1 MRRVPS
7 AFERRREVTM
17 SARFPGKA
25 ERGLAIVAIS
35 LMSLLPVAEVVSR
48 RLGFDGI
55 PGSSVF
61 VQHLTLWV
69 AFLGASLTAASDRL
83 LSLSA
88 NTLLP
93 EKWGTPVRL
102 FTSGLT
108 ASVAL
113 CLAWASLQFVLTQR
127 QGGNMLALG
136 IPRWVAL
143 IIMPAGFVL
152 IAARVIGGAGA
163 VPARPQSHRCAAA
176 L

>member
-1 MRRVPS
+1 VPG
-7 AFERRREVTM
+7 AFEWWWQVIDT
-17 SARFPGKA
+17 ARLPGKA
-25 ERGLAIVAIS
+25 ERSLGILAIS
-35 LMSLLPVAEVVSR
+35 LMSLLPVVELLSR
-48 RLGFDGI
+48 QLGLDGI

-113 CLAWASLQFVLTQR
+113 TTVLVAR
-127 QGGNMLALG
+127 FGG
-136 IPRWVAL
+136 
-143 IIMPAGFVL
+143 
-152 IAARVIGGAGA
+152 
-163 VPARPQSHRCAAA
+163 
-176 L
+176 